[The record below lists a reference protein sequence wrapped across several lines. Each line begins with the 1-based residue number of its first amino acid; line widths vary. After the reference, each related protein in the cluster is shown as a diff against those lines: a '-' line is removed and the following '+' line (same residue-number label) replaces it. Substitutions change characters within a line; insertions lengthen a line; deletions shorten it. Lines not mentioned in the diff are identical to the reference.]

1 MERVPAEPPALD
13 DGYYWFRN
21 WINLRGGGH
30 VDVWKIGRVVG
41 GKVQRFGSDS
51 LIDLNCPYLQH
62 ALWVRAEPPDT
73 DAEAIRLATEGR
85 PRGEGETMGGGR
97 SRAGFERVWAA
108 AEEIVD
114 ALLDV
119 SPAAVTFYRD
129 RPVMKAELVAEVVR
143 IIRSLGA

>member
-1 MERVPAEPPALD
+1 MEEKRVPAEPMALE

-30 VDVWKIGRVVG
+30 VDEWKLARIIG
-41 GKVQRFGSDS
+41 GKVQQPGSEAT
-51 LIDLNCPYLQH
+51 LDLGCPYLRH
-62 ALWVRAEPPDT
+62 ALWVRAEPPGA

-85 PRGEGETMGGGR
+85 PRREGR

-119 SPAAVTFYRD
+119 SPAAVAFYRD
-129 RPVMKAELVAEVVR
+129 RPVMKADLVAEVVR
-143 IIRSLGA
+143 IIRNLGA

>member
-1 MERVPAEPPALD
+1 MDKERVQAEPPALD

-30 VDVWKIGRVVG
+30 VGVWKMACVVG
-41 GKVQRFGSDS
+41 GKVQRFGSEALLDQT
-51 LIDLNCPYLQH
+51 CPYLRH

-73 DAEAIRLATEGR
+73 DAKAIQLATE
-85 PRGEGETMGGGR
+85 GR

-119 SPAAVTFYRD
+119 SPAAVAFYRD
-129 RPVMKAELVAEVVR
+129 RPVMKADLVAEVVR
-143 IIRSLGA
+143 VIRSLGA